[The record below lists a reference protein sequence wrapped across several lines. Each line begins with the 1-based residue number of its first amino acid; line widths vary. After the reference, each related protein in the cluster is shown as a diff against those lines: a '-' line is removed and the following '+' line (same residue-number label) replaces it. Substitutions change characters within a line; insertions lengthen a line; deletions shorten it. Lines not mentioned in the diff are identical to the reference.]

1 MIDIPAAGI
10 EPARP
15 RGHRILSPARL
26 PVPPRRHDIYQFSSY
41 LLTLAR
47 KAVTGF
53 EPVMKVLQTYALPLG
68 YTAIKTGLA
77 GFEPTMTESKSVAL
91 PLGYSPKMGRL
102 MGLEPTN
109 AGSTNRCVNPFATI
123 AKISI

>member
-26 PVPPRRHDIYQFSSY
+26 PVPPRRQYKNLQLF
-41 LLTLAR
+41 TLIIN